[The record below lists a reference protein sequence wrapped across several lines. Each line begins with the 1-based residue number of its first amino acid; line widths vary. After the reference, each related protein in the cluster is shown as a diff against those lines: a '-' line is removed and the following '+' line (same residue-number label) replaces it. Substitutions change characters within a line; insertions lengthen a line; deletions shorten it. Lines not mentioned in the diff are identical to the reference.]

1 MNFDLKSLTAEL
13 QSASLRTKLLALV
26 AVLSVGGL
34 LALAGLAARQP
45 HFVTLYAGLQDAE
58 RVAVERALAEGQ
70 VRYRVSN
77 FPGPYTVYVDEG
89 QFDAAQ
95 IQVALAQALKRA
107 PTGINTDASGA
118 STIFM
123 SSGERAQNMLKRE
136 WQETEHL
143 LTQFDFVERATVTT
157 SIPDSSSL
165 RKKTPVTVSVALKL
179 RGEADL
185 TGEQAENVARLVRF
199 RFGVPPQNVIVTDQN
214 GRTVYDPG
222 GQEGDAAARRL
233 LDHGSEYDRE
243 LAEKV
248 NLTLQ
253 RAFGPDKAYV
263 TITSEWDTDQSTT
276 VSESLDGEPREL
288 EVTKTASR
296 TPAGGSA
303 AAPAATGGIP
313 GTSSN
318 AGQGFGIEN
327 ASVGPEPSVAE
338 SESTTTDERTM
349 YAVPRSRTQTVRT
362 LPQLAR
368 LNVGLVLD
376 ASLEAKRDEIRA
388 LVSAAVGLD
397 EKRKD
402 VIGVSVVDLGAAN
415 PAPAE
420 GEAGAEAEP
429 EGGSTAP
436 NPTLELILQ
445 RGVEIAAAL
454 AFVVLLLSSLRGSR
468 KTTAAATAGTAAGTG
483 SAGFGSSAGRTSAAA
498 SSDPGA
504 LTVDPEAL
512 ARAKIEELVRTD
524 PRRVGEILS
533 RWAGESAPVKG

>member
-13 QSASLRTKLLALV
+13 LSASLRTKLLALV

-58 RVAVERALAEGQ
+58 RVAVERALAEGA

-77 FPGPYTVYVDEG
+77 FPGPYTIYVDEG

-157 SIPDSSSL
+157 SIPDPSAL

-222 GQEGDAAARRL
+222 SQDGDAAARRL

-248 NLTLQ
+248 NASLE

-263 TITSEWDTDQSTT
+263 TVTSEWDTDQSTT

-296 TPAGGSA
+296 TPVGGTSNEA
-303 AAPAATGGIP
+303 GGIP

-318 AGQGFGIEN
+318 AGQGFGIDN
-327 ASVGPEPSVAE
+327 ASVGPEPSVA
-338 SESTTTDERTM
+338 SAESTTTDERTL
-349 YAVPRSRTQTVRT
+349 YSVPRSRTQTVRT

-376 ASLEAKRDEIRA
+376 VTLEAKRDEIRT
-388 LVSAAVGLD
+388 LVAAAVGLD

-402 VIGVSVVDLGAAN
+402 VMGVSVVDLGAVH
-415 PAPAE
+415 PAPAA
-420 GEAGAEAEP
+420 GESATETQP
-429 EGGSTAP
+429 EGGSAAP
-436 NPTLELILQ
+436 SPTLELILR

-468 KTTAAATAGTAAGTG
+468 KAAASGAASAGGAGTAASGG
-483 SAGFGSSAGRTSAAA
+483 LSLAPA
-498 SSDPGA
+498 GA
-504 LTVDPEAL
+504 LPGEVAVDPEAL

>member
-1 MNFDLKSLTAEL
+1 MNFDIKNLTAEL
-13 QSASLRTKLLALV
+13 LSASLRTKLLGLV
-26 AVLSVGGL
+26 AVLSVAGL
-34 LALAGLAARQP
+34 LGLAGLAARQP
-45 HFVTLYAGLQDAE
+45 HFVTLYSGLQDAE
-58 RVAVERALAEGQ
+58 RVAVERALAEGA

-95 IQVALAQALKRA
+95 IQVALAQALQRA

-143 LTQFDFVERATVTT
+143 LTQLGFVERATVTT
-157 SIPDSSSL
+157 SVPDSSSL
-165 RKKTPVTVSVALKL
+165 RKKAPVTVSVALKL
-179 RGEADL
+179 RGEGDL
-185 TGEQAENVARLVRF
+185 TSEQAENVARLVRF
-199 RFGVPPQNVIVTDQN
+199 RFGVPPENVIVTDQS

-222 GQEGDAAARRL
+222 SQGGDAAARHL
-233 LDHGSEYDRE
+233 LDHGVEYDRE
-243 LAEKV
+243 LAQKV
-248 NLTLQ
+248 NATLE

-263 TITSEWDTDQSTT
+263 TVTSEWDTDQSTT

-296 TPAGGSA
+296 TPAGGSG
-303 AAPAATGGIP
+303 PQSGGIP
-313 GTSSN
+313 GASSN
-318 AGQGFGIEN
+318 AGDGFGIDN
-327 ASVGPEPSVAE
+327 AAVGAEPSVAE
-338 SESTTTDERTM
+338 SESTTTDERTL
-349 YAVPRSRTQTVRT
+349 YTVPRSRTQTVRT

-376 ASLEAKRDEIRA
+376 ASLETKRDEIKS

-402 VIGVSVVDLGAAN
+402 VLGVSVVDLGAAH

-420 GEAGAEAEP
+420 GEVSADAAP
-429 EGGSTAP
+429 EGGSAAP
-436 NPTLELILQ
+436 SPTLELLLQ

-454 AFVVLLLSSLRGSR
+454 AFVVLLVASLRGS
-468 KTTAAATAGTAAGTG
+468 KKAAPAGAAAGQAPASGLADVPAAL
-483 SAGFGSSAGRTSAAA
+483 
-498 SSDPGA
+498 PGE
-504 LTVDPEAL
+504 TPVDPEAL
-512 ARAKIEELVRTD
+512 ARARIEELVRTD

-533 RWAGESAPVKG
+533 RWAGEGAPARN

>member
-1 MNFDLKSLTAEL
+1 MNFDLKNLTAEL
-13 QSASLRTKLLALV
+13 LSASLRTKLLALV
-26 AVLSVGGL
+26 AVLSVAGL
-34 LALAGLAARQP
+34 LALAGLASREP

-58 RVAVERALAEGQ
+58 RVAVERALAEGA

-107 PTGINTDASGA
+107 PTGINTDSSGA

-157 SIPDSSSL
+157 SVPDPSSL
-165 RKKTPVTVSVALKL
+165 RKRTPVTVSVALKL
-179 RGEADL
+179 RGDNDL
-185 TGEQAENVARLVRF
+185 TAEQAENVARLVRF
-199 RFGVPPQNVIVTDQN
+199 RFGVPPENVIVTDQN

-222 GQEGDAAARRL
+222 SQGSDAGQRRL
-233 LDHGSEYDRE
+233 LDHGAEYDRE
-243 LAEKV
+243 LALKV
-248 NLTLQ
+248 NATLE

-263 TITSEWDTDQSTT
+263 TVTSEWDTDQSTT

-296 TPAGGSA
+296 TPSGGGASG
-303 AAPAATGGIP
+303 PGGIP
-313 GTSSN
+313 GASSN
-318 AGQGFGIEN
+318 ASQGFGIDN
-327 ASVGPEPSVAE
+327 AAVGAEPSLAQDE
-338 SESTTTDERTM
+338 SSTTDERTL
-349 YAVPRSRTQTVRT
+349 YTVPRSRTQTVRT

-376 ASLEAKRDEIRA
+376 ASLEAKRDEIRT
-388 LVSAAVGLD
+388 LVAAAVGLD
-397 EKRKD
+397 EKRED
-402 VIGVSVVDLGAAN
+402 VMGVSVVDLGAAN
-415 PAPAE
+415 PAPVE
-420 GEAGAEAEP
+420 GAEAADAAP
-429 EGGSTAP
+429 ESGSAAP

-454 AFVVLLLSSLRGSR
+454 AFVVLLLGSLRGSR
-468 KTTAAATAGTAAGTG
+468 KGA
-483 SAGFGSSAGRTSAAA
+483 SAGAGTSAAA
-498 SSDPGA
+498 AATSASIASGTSAGVQSEIP
-504 LTVDPEAL
+504 VDPEAL

-533 RWAGESAPVKG
+533 RWAGEGAPVRS